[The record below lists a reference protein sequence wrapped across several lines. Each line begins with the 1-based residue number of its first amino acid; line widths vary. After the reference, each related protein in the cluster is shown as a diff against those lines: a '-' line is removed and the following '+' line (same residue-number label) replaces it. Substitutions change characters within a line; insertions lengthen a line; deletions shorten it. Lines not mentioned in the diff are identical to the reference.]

1 MEKDFDSWNEKKK
14 YLHEEKQRP
23 FFKDGEVWFASLGV
37 NIGYE
42 QDGKGK
48 DALRPVIVLK
58 KFNNASLF
66 VAPLSRSKKDGKYYV
81 KTQVAGKSGVAVLSQ
96 SRMIDSKRLVYK
108 IGKVNNKFRLK
119 IVESL
124 CELLK

>member
-1 MEKDFDSWNEKKK
+1 MQKDFDNWNDKKK
-14 YLHEEKQRP
+14 YLHKEKQRP
-23 FFKDGEVWFASLGV
+23 FFKEGEVWFASLGV

-58 KFNNASLF
+58 KFNNNSLF
-66 VAPLSRSKKDGKYYV
+66 VVPLSRSEKDGKYYI
-81 KTQVAGKSGVAVLSQ
+81 KTQAAGKSGVAALSQ
-96 SRMIDSKRLVYK
+96 ARMLDSKRLVYK
-108 IGKVNNKFRLK
+108 IDKLSNEFRQKV
-119 IVESL
+119 IESL